1 LSALF
6 ESIQLNLNLYY
17 IILWTCLHLQVYILP
32 FVIKCGHPLGY
43 HHFLLVSLSNLMK
56 SKQLGLPQWK
66 NMTSFSGF
74 LNVCSSLFYHLVLF
88 CLLSAHCTLLK
99 GLWEKEIIIKVK
111 YKLNLKCHCVILL
124 IDANILWMC
133 CIKICTEL
141 ISTVLIK
148 LKRHLSVILVLQNP
162 VTRLAKK
169 GLVFVVDY
177 SIVNISSKV
186 SDEHCRFLLIGDEN
200 NYDLL

>member
-1 LSALF
+1 
-6 ESIQLNLNLYY
+6 
-17 IILWTCLHLQVYILP
+17 
-32 FVIKCGHPLGY
+32 
-43 HHFLLVSLSNLMK
+43 
-56 SKQLGLPQWK
+56 
-66 NMTSFSGF
+66 
-74 LNVCSSLFYHLVLF
+74 
-88 CLLSAHCTLLK
+88 
-99 GLWEKEIIIKVK
+99 
-111 YKLNLKCHCVILL
+111 
-124 IDANILWMC
+124 MC